1 MTARQYEA
9 LGYLVVL
16 VGLPAVVVAT
26 VDASAAVSALLTRPF
41 AASADAVATF
51 VSQPFA
57 NPALA
62 GGITA
67 ILGLASLLLRT
78 AMRKRDPVDPYQ
90 EFPLPPNGLDQEDTV
105 DE

>member
-51 VSQPFA
+51 VSLA
-57 NPALA
+57 NPALS